1 LLCILQALSRKDR
14 PLVRKSLAQLRTW
27 AGTHASPFHWREAGL
42 CVPAMPVLLIAGL
55 LLHQAVYG
63 AVAAGAA
70 FAVGFGAARD
80 LRGWRWAAMGA
91 ATAGI
96 ALATFVGC
104 TLGQWT
110 PVLVVAAS
118 VAAAGCAA
126 FALFDEDFWW
136 VTLQVVI
143 AMLVAS
149 YYPSPG
155 PVALGRAAA
164 VLAGG
169 LTQMVIVMI
178 LALLFPAAGG
188 RLPPGPAKPKPDRRL
203 LIGHVVR
210 AAVCVAAA
218 LIAAH
223 GLGLSNGYWAPMT
236 AMLVLKPGLSET
248 QTRGLARLTGTLIGC
263 IAASAFAIA
272 VDQSRPALLAAL
284 TLTAGGAFALQKAH
298 YATLTCMI
306 TATVVLLLT
315 LGRGDVVLNAE
326 HRLIATL
333 LGGVIA
339 LVVARIAPHSPRATQ
354 AEDDRVGGAA

>member
-1 LLCILQALSRKDR
+1 MHPPGALDEGPDR
-14 PLVRKSLAQLRTW
+14 VSKPLAQLRTW
-27 AGTHASPFHWREAGL
+27 AKDHASPFHWREAGL

-55 LLHQAVYG
+55 LLHQAAYG

-96 ALATFVGC
+96 GVATFAGC

-110 PVLVVAAS
+110 PVLVVAAAL
-118 VAAAGCAA
+118 AAAGCAA
-126 FALFDEDFWW
+126 VALFDEDFWW

-149 YYPSPG
+149 YYPSPV
-155 PVALGRAAA
+155 PVALQRAAA
-164 VLAGG
+164 VVAGG
-169 LTQMVIVMI
+169 LTQMAIVMV
-178 LALLFPAAGG
+178 LARLFPAAGG
-188 RLPPGPAKPKPDRRL
+188 RLPPGPPKRKPPRRL
-203 LIGHVVR
+203 LVGHTLR

-218 LIAAH
+218 LTAAR
-223 GLGLSNGYWAPMT
+223 GLGLGNGYWAPMT

-248 QTRGLARLTGTLIGC
+248 QTRGLARLVGTLIGC
-263 IAASAFAIA
+263 IAASAFAIV
-272 VDQSRPALLAAL
+272 VDQSRPALLAAM
-284 TLTAGGAFALQKAH
+284 TLTAGAAFALQKAH

-326 HRLIATL
+326 HRLIATV

-339 LVVARIAPHSPRATQ
+339 LVVARIAPHSPLAAQ
-354 AEDDRVGGAA
+354 VEEDRVGAA